1 MIRAFVIGLAL
12 CWVGPVAAQEA
23 GEDADSAVAEPVI
36 RPVARPETDSDSPQ
50 EPVAPDTGT
59 SAVQRS
65 LIPAPRPANVASVA
79 AEQQLARQRGQI
91 CGDPSLQ
98 GEVLGT
104 VDGPGACGVTD
115 AVRVKAVAGV
125 TLVPQATMDCGTAE
139 ALKDWVTEGAMPA
152 VGDLGG
158 GINSLRVG
166 SHYACRNRN
175 NASGGRLSEHAL
187 GRAIDIAAIG
197 LRDGSDITVLRGW
210 GSNAHGPLLRRMW
223 RAACGPF
230 GTVLGPEANRFHH
243 DHFHFDT
250 ANYRRGTYCR

>member
-1 MIRAFVIGLAL
+1 MMRALAIGFAFSVSPLAAQD
-12 CWVGPVAAQEA
+12 VGEEADTAVAA
-23 GEDADSAVAEPVI
+23 PVL
-36 RPVARPETDSDSPQ
+36 RPVARPDTNGDSLP
-50 EPVAPDTGT
+50 ELAVPDTST
-59 SAVQRS
+59 SAVQES
-65 LIPAPRPANVASVA
+65 LRPVPRPASIGAVA

-91 CGDPSLQ
+91 CGDVALQ
-98 GEVLGT
+98 GQVLGT
-104 VDGPGACGVTD
+104 VEGPGACGVTD

-125 TLVPQATMDCGTAE
+125 TLVPQATMDCGTAD

-152 VGDLGG
+152 IGDLGG
-158 GINSLRVG
+158 GIDSLRVG

-175 NASGGRLSEHAL
+175 NASSGRMSEHAL

-210 GSNAHGPLLRRMW
+210 DDAAHGPLLRRMW

-230 GTVLGPEANRFHH
+230 GTVLGPEANRFHL

-250 ANYRRGTYCR
+250 AQYRRGTYCR